1 MIRSWLGLAL
11 LAASWLFG
19 LHFYQPANWLAWAVA
34 VVAGAGLLGGLP
46 LRLPN
51 ARQSGLALLLLV
63 APAWVLPWPWR
74 AAPLLVLLALGAHLA
89 VGSRHWATRL
99 SASGVYAGLILL
111 AQALAILLYV
121 HQTAR
126 SHDLPPTLAHL
137 AGAAAWLVGADVA
150 VDGPS
155 LVIRSMRHLHRLAA
169 TWELLLDPATLGFFV
184 GGLVLLALEV
194 WSRSG
199 ESGGSAWT
207 RAAGRLALV
216 VAIWLP
222 IRAGLLIG
230 LFLHRAVRA
239 DPVVPLTVMNQ
250 FLSPWVLLLALA
262 GPVLLARRFVR
273 AAPATSEAK
282 RQTASAPAPCG
293 FAVRH
298 DAAAAA
304 LALAGVGLLALVVLW
319 DPIGQRQ
326 PGRVVI
332 MERHSDWEPTH
343 LPYDTEWFGHD
354 SSYTYAAM
362 YDYCGQFYQMSRLK
376 ETDKIDDASLRDCDV
391 LVIKTPTAPFST
403 AEVNAIMWFVERG
416 GGLLLIGDHTNVF
429 NSSSYLNQVARP
441 LGFVFRHDL
450 LYWIGA
456 PYHQEYQPGLAP
468 HPVVQH
474 MPRMKFAVSCSI
486 DPGRSRGRGVIQG
499 TGFWNLPSNYNAA
512 NFHPEAEYRPD
523 MRYGA
528 FIQVW
533 GTRWGL
539 GRVLAFTDSTIF
551 SNFSFYEPGKPDLM
565 LGMLEWLNHRSV
577 LDDGRLRGSVLAL
590 LGVAGVALLGLAG
603 LLTWRWRLAWLV
615 MLGAGLLGWTA
626 ALSALV
632 ALQARAMPPPEI
644 QQPLFRVVLDR
655 TVSETPLSLGGF
667 ADPSGVGYAL
677 LAQWIPRLGY
687 SVAERSGDA
696 AFSGDL
702 LVVVC
707 PTRSVTDSFRE
718 VLVRYVADGGRLLVI
733 DSPEVTN
740 STANGLLWP
749 FGLSVRRGVDAKGKI
764 GLASGWPEIAVESVC
779 EVRGG
784 EPLLW
789 VGKTPVAARTPFG
802 QGHVLAIGFG
812 AAFNDTAMGGSWM
825 AEPDDA
831 LLVRFDLWFSILRA
845 AATGRAVVQPP
856 ARPPRPSQPD
866 PSPTPEPKPPED

>member
-1 MIRSWLGLAL
+1 
-11 LAASWLFG
+11 
-19 LHFYQPANWLAWAVA
+19 
-34 VVAGAGLLGGLP
+34 
-46 LRLPN
+46 
-51 ARQSGLALLLLV
+51 
-63 APAWVLPWPWR
+63 
-74 AAPLLVLLALGAHLA
+74 
-89 VGSRHWATRL
+89 
-99 SASGVYAGLILL
+99 
-111 AQALAILLYV
+111 
-121 HQTAR
+121 
-126 SHDLPPTLAHL
+126 
-137 AGAAAWLVGADVA
+137 VA

-155 LVIRSMRHLHRLAA
+155 LVIRSMRHLHRLGA

-184 GGLVLLALEV
+184 GGLVLLALTV
-194 WSRSG
+194 WSREG
-199 ESGGSAWT
+199 ESGWSAWT

-239 DPVVPLTVMNQ
+239 DPMVPLTVMNQ

-262 GPVLLARRFVR
+262 GPVLLTWRLVR
-273 AAPATSEAK
+273 AAPAASS
-282 RQTASAPAPCG
+282 ASAARGFAAQPTAGATGNPVACG
-293 FAVRH
+293 FAMH
-298 DAAAAA
+298 HYAAAAA
-304 LALAGVGLLALVVLW
+304 LALAGVGLLTLVALW
-319 DPIGQRQ
+319 DPIGQRE
-326 PGRVVI
+326 PGRVMI
-332 MERHSDWEPTH
+332 LERHSDWEPTH
-343 LPYDTEWFGHD
+343 LPYDTDWFGND

-362 YDYCGQFYQMSRLK
+362 YDYCGQFYQMSRLM
-376 ETDKIDDASLRDCDV
+376 ETDKIDDASLRQCDV

-403 AEVNAIMWFVERG
+403 AEVNAIVWFVERG

-429 NSSSYLNQVARP
+429 NSSSYLNQVSRP

-539 GRVLAFTDSTIF
+539 GRVLAFTDSTLF

-565 LGMLEWLNHRSV
+565 LGMLEWLNHRSA
-577 LDDGRLRGSVLAL
+577 LDDVRLRGSVLAL
-590 LGVAGVALLGLAG
+590 SGLAGVASLGLAG

-615 MLGAGLLGWTA
+615 MVAAGLLGWTA
-626 ALSALV
+626 ASSGLV

-644 QQPLFRVVLDR
+644 QRPLFRVVLDR

-687 SVAERSGDA
+687 SVAEHSGGE

-707 PTRSVTDSFRE
+707 PTRSVTDSYRE
-718 VLVRYVADGGRLLVI
+718 ALVEYVAGGGKLLVI
-733 DSPEVTN
+733 DSPEVPN

-749 FGLSVRRGVDAKGKI
+749 FGMSVRRGVDAKGKI
-764 GLASGWPEIAVESVC
+764 GLDGGWPEIAVESVC
-779 EVRGG
+779 EVLGG

-789 VGKTPVAARTPFG
+789 VGKTPVAARTSFG

-825 AEPDDA
+825 ADPDDA
-831 LLVRFDLWFSILRA
+831 LLARFDLWFSILRA
-845 AATGRAVVQPP
+845 AATGQAVVQPP
-856 ARPPRPSQPD
+856 ARPPRPPQAD
-866 PSPTPEPKPPED
+866 ASPTPEPKAPED